1 MAKGKTEQGTLTD
14 ADGGKY
20 VGEVKDGLPHGQ
32 GTETGGASLPGAKYV
47 DADA

>member
-1 MAKGKTEQGTLTD
+1 MAKGKTEQGTLTLPY
-14 ADGGKY
+14 GSY
-20 VGEVKDGLPHGQ
+20 VGEFKDGLPHGQ